1 MKSPFSA
8 FGFHRKEILTKLI
21 EIGEKIKKLEDFFP
35 ISINLVRI
43 SFSRKPNAEKNFMNL
58 MNLMNLMNH

>member
-21 EIGEKIKKLEDFFP
+21 EIGEKIKKLEDFSP
-35 ISINLVRI
+35 ISIILVRI
-43 SFSRKPNAEKNFMNL
+43 SFRWKPNAEKNL
-58 MNLMNLMNH
+58 MNLMNLMNL